1 MHMGRTRMD
10 EIADL
15 ATRLRDSGPI
25 EIPNKSS
32 AYDFCPCPIDQ
43 KDSTFFCLG
52 AVGVISSVGIGLWC
66 GCAIASEKR
75 NSQANGSS
83 KGTKFAEDIYRT
95 TCQMHLGGMK

>member
-15 ATRLRDSGPI
+15 ATRLRDSGSI
-25 EIPNKSS
+25 EIPNAEVVGIRFLPLSNRSKRQYIFSVW
-32 AYDFCPCPIDQ
+32 
-43 KDSTFFCLG
+43 G
-52 AVGVISSVGIGLWC
+52 AV
-66 GCAIASEKR
+66 CAIASEKR

-83 KGTKFAEDIYRT
+83 EGTKFAGDIYRT